1 MGKFIEQQEHKKEAK
16 ERDKLSR
23 ENLGKFFY
31 DLARTSFTAMVV
43 GSAVSF
49 FTESL
54 SSDNSYYLLAIGVCS
69 TLIFAYAGYFIIK
82 KK

>member
-31 DLARTSFTAMVV
+31 DLARTSFTAMVA
-43 GSAVSF
+43 GAVVPF
-49 FTESL
+49 FTDTLTNE
-54 SSDNSYYLLAIGVCS
+54 NWYYLLIIGGFS
-69 TLIFAYAGYFIIK
+69 TFAFAFLGYTIINK
-82 KK
+82 